1 MWSPKYKE
9 RQQLPKLKGGAREV
23 IKKVDCAEQNVQG
36 LVSVLRSL
44 DLFSLFSNHK
54 LCKLKE
60 KKTEENLCHF
70 CLVRSLVLRCQSFKG
85 RASFIPYELYS
96 TLQPKTR
103 KILSSLC

>member
-1 MWSPKYKE
+1 M
-9 RQQLPKLKGGAREV
+9 PKLKGGSREV
-23 IKKVDCAEQNVQG
+23 IKKVDCDETKVQG
-36 LVSVLRSL
+36 LISVLRSL

-85 RASFIPYELYS
+85 RASFKPYELLAVLKNEYQD
-96 TLQPKTR
+96 L
-103 KILSSLC
+103 